1 MNKIIIGIHGLSNKP
16 KREVLRDYWF
26 KALREGLENVGYS
39 GKIPFES
46 VFWADLLYK
55 QQLHEDQAFDFDS
68 LFNDEP
74 YVQAKP
80 GALRDYADSW
90 IDEVR
95 SRALAIG
102 GDLLDS
108 LKRHCD
114 MNNLADWV
122 LQKWLKDLAFY
133 YDEKRILRTRD
144 GSRLPASKVL
154 QGELLSTFR
163 KHKDKEILLIAHS
176 MGSIISYDTLRNIGQ
191 SKAEADG
198 GLWVPYFITI
208 GSPLGLPHVKG
219 QIIEERKYAGKNRA
233 VRVRTPS
240 IVTKSWVN
248 FADPKDPVAA
258 DVHLRDDYQANA
270 SDVRVVDDLVDNDY
284 QAPHKSVQKS
294 GKRNHHKSYGYLR
307 TPELSRHVKAFLE
320 RTA

>member
-16 KREVLRDYWF
+16 EREVLHDYWF

-46 VFWADLLYK
+46 VYWADLLYK

-80 GALRDYADSW
+80 GDLRDYADSW
-90 IDEVR
+90 TDEVR
-95 SRALAIG
+95 SSALAIG
-102 GDLLDS
+102 GDVLDFI
-108 LKRHCD
+108 KRHCD
-114 MNNLADWV
+114 MNDLADWV
-122 LQKWLKDLAFY
+122 IQKWLKDLAFY
-133 YDEKRILRTRD
+133 YDKKRILRGRN
-144 GSRLPASKVL
+144 RRPLQARKVL
-154 QGELLSTFR
+154 QGELLSTLR
-163 KHKDKEILLIAHS
+163 KHKDKKIMLIAHS
-176 MGSIISYDTLRNIGQ
+176 MGSIISYDTLRNIGR
-191 SKAEADG
+191 SKVRADG
-198 GLWVPYFITI
+198 DLLVPYFVTI

-219 QIIEERKYAGKNRA
+219 KIIEERKYADENSAK
-233 VRVRTPS
+233 RVRTPS

-248 FADPKDPVAA
+248 YADPKDPVAA
-258 DVHLRDDYQANA
+258 DVHLRDDYRANA
-270 SDVRVVDDLVDNDY
+270 SDVRVIDDLVDNDY
-284 QAPHKSVQKS
+284 QAPHKSGQKI

-307 TPELSRHVKAFLE
+307 TPELSRHVKAFLK